1 MSGYRSV
8 HREQVLPEDTAI
20 WSCQATPL
28 LQTKPTTVLSKST
41 AGGGGGAGEQW
52 RIWTASS
59 DGVVRSYVAQSPS
72 RATSTSNDTLQAAAL
87 QLRCTHI
94 LTGRSSTPSASSLG
108 CSVVHTVRN
117 YAGEDTNAGDLVVAS
132 LDMAGMVRV
141 WTFPAN
147 WDENEEQQQM
157 QQQQQQQQ
165 DTPEATAT
173 AAVVQPLT
181 VACCAEFTV
190 DNATGTTLQLASPRV
205 QASPKDI
212 VVAVGCL
219 DGTIAIVSTGIATPN
234 APSQGI
240 IQAPSPAGTVL
251 E

>member
-1 MSGYRSV
+1 M
-8 HREQVLPEDTAI
+8 
-20 WSCQATPL
+20 
-28 LQTKPTTVLSKST
+28 
-41 AGGGGGAGEQW
+41 
-52 RIWTASS
+52 
-59 DGVVRSYVAQSPS
+59 
-72 RATSTSNDTLQAAAL
+72 
-87 QLRCTHI
+87 
-94 LTGRSSTPSASSLG
+94 
-108 CSVVHTVRN
+108 VHTVRN

-147 WDENEEQQQM
+147 WDEE
-157 QQQQQQQQ
+157 QQQQQQQ

-173 AAVVQPLT
+173 AAVAVQPLT